1 MEETIDIGAYNYRL
15 QLITSRTRINDDS
28 IDQTKVETKES
39 GVLEHLFEQV
49 NELQTDLE
57 VIIGELI
64 PIKYQGKPLPE
75 AIALDEVL
83 RKLKLTLTQMIS
95 RLQKLM
101 ELMATVKNDDD
112 NN

>member
-15 QLITSRTRINDDS
+15 QLITSRTRITDDS

-64 PIKYQGKPLPE
+64 PIQHEGELLLD
-75 AIALDEVL
+75 AIDLNKVL
-83 RKLKLTLTQMIS
+83 RKLKVTLTQMIS
-95 RLQKLM
+95 RHQKLM
-101 ELMATVKNDDD
+101 
-112 NN
+112 